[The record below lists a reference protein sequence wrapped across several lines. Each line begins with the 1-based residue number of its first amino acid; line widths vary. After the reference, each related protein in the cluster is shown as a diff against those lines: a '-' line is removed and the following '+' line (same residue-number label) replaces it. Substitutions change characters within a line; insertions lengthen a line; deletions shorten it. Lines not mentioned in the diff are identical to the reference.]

1 MDILVLRQILV
12 ALSLLFGMI
21 LAVELGFRFGKHRK
35 PRSAASAGMETGAI
49 QGAMLGLLGL
59 LLGFSF
65 SGAAGRYM
73 ERQDLITR
81 EANAIGTAYL
91 RAGLLDEPQRTALRS
106 ELATYVQERLEALKV
121 IQYGMT
127 DELIASVNAAHARI
141 WSAAEEGVLAK
152 PAVTVAVLG
161 PVNDVIDMHALRVAA
176 GFRHLPGLVLALL
189 VSCSLLALAVVGFAL
204 GFAGRRN
211 PTMTTVLALL
221 VAAAL
226 WTTIDLDH
234 SRIGFVRV
242 SDAALEQLNL
252 RDLP

>member
-1 MDILVLRQILV
+1 MDLLVLRQILV
-12 ALSLLFGMI
+12 ALSLLLGMV
-21 LAVELGFRFGKHRK
+21 LAVELGFQFGKHRK

-65 SGAAGRYM
+65 SGAANRYM
-73 ERQDLITR
+73 ERQDLITQ
-81 EANAIGTAYL
+81 EANAIGTAHL
-91 RAGLLDEPQRTALRS
+91 RAGLLNEPERSSLRN
-106 ELATYVQERLEALKV
+106 ELATYVEDRLAASKT
-121 IQYGMT
+121 IQNGLS
-127 DELIASVNAAHARI
+127 DELMANVKAAHERI
-141 WSAAEEGVLAK
+141 WAAAEAGVLAK
-152 PAVTVAVLG
+152 PSVTVAVLG
-161 PVNDVIDMHALRVAA
+161 PVNEVIDMHSLRVAA
-176 GFRHLPGLVLALL
+176 GFRHLPGLVLVLL

-211 PTMTTVLALL
+211 PAMTTVLAVL

-242 SDAALEQLNL
+242 SDAALEQLYL
-252 RDLP
+252 GDSP